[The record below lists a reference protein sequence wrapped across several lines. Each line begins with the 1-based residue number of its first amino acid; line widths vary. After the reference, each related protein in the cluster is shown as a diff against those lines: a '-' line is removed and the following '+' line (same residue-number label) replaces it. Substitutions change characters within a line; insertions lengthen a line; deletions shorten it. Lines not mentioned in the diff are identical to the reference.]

1 MADIVDRDCLDQER
15 LFEEEFLLACQC
27 EIQRLLNDK
36 QLLFRDLSK
45 RMKVSEARVSQMLGD
60 EAANLTIRTIARIF
74 RTIGEAPMLI
84 SRREYD
90 RLAAG
95 RDRVEPNADAAW
107 TMVFG
112 DVSGLAATCVQI
124 VDGSEAELHLE
135 AWISTDGRLA
145 RSDEWLRA
153 EPTLACRAG

>member
-1 MADIVDRDCLDQER
+1 MAEIVDRDRLDQDR

-36 QLLFRDLSK
+36 QLRFRDLSK

-74 RTIGEAPMLI
+74 RTMGEVPVLI
-84 SRREYD
+84 SRREYE
-90 RLAAG
+90 RLSGG
-95 RDRVEPNADAAW
+95 RDRPEPSAEGSW
-107 TMVFG
+107 TMVVA
-112 DVSGLAATCVQI
+112 DVSGLAAACVQI
-124 VDGSEAELHLE
+124 VDGTDAEFHLE
-135 AWISTDGRLA
+135 AWAPADGRLS
-145 RSDEWLRA
+145 RSNEWLRA